1 MLGLLIK
8 KNYPGLVTIDGIE
21 KPPNM
26 WSDFYKVKD
35 ADEVPL
41 ASVIKREFWMSLHRT
56 ALPILRI
63 CWTSLK

>member
-21 KPPNM
+21 KPSNK
-26 WSDFYKVKD
+26 WLDFYKVKD

-41 ASVIKREFWMSLHRT
+41 ASMIKREFWVNLHRT

-63 CWTSLK
+63 RWTSLK